1 MLLVLPTISRLVEA
15 ERAFGSIILDR
26 LNMEWE
32 GAQKA
37 RKTEDKEKQKQAR
50 KKGKIE
56 VDSSID

>member
-1 MLLVLPTISRLVEA
+1 
-15 ERAFGSIILDR
+15 
-26 LNMEWE
+26 MEWE